1 MNEYLTRE
9 IWKMRK
15 NIKTRPGTPVVSLLH
30 VENKTYQLLFMSCGC
45 ENACTFA
52 IMALTTTSLWKW

>member
-1 MNEYLTRE
+1 MNEYLTHE

-15 NIKTRPGTPVVSLLH
+15 NIKTEVGTPIVSLVR

-45 ENACTFA
+45 GFRRYGEF
-52 IMALTTTSLWKW
+52 L

>member
-15 NIKTRPGTPVVSLLH
+15 NIKTDVGIPVVAL
-30 VENKTYQLLFMSCGC
+30 VGIANKTYQLLFMSCGC
-45 ENACTFA
+45 GFRRYGEF
-52 IMALTTTSLWKW
+52 L